1 MNGNGRFEKLL
12 EPYHIGKVQIKNRMV
27 KTAAGTNF
35 WEMGE
40 RRVSEMG
47 KAFYEAVARGGAGLV
62 MVESPIMEDP
72 FDEPGDQRYRID
84 DDRYIKEVSEIAEAV
99 HRHDRPLFM
108 QTYHRGPWAQP
119 YAKHRPRIAASSVK
133 SPTIMSEFDLHGDEL
148 PREMTISEIEEIAE
162 IFVNTAVR
170 AHKAGFDGFEIN
182 SASDSLFSTFI
193 SRFWNKRTDEYGSD
207 SVENRTRFLRLVVG
221 EIKKRISQD
230 FPVTVIINAVEV
242 GGGEEGIT
250 FEESRAFAKRLE
262 EAGVDALHVR
272 SHWFGNHVGSY
283 NHDNLFFPEPQIP
296 LKDFPKEL
304 NWSMKWRGVN
314 IPCAANIK
322 SVVSIPVLTVGG
334 FNPELAEKV
343 LREGKADL
351 IGFCRPIFADPDF
364 PRKVMEG
371 RLEDIAPCTRCSNC
385 QKMDNK
391 PRSCRIDAALG
402 TEQYTIEKADTKKKV
417 VVVGSGPA
425 GMSAARVAA
434 ERGHEVTLYD
444 KASKPGGL
452 LPMAIM
458 LKGTEIEDLP
468 AFIRYFTTQ
477 LRKLGVTMK
486 LGQEF
491 TVATAD
497 EIKPDVVILAAG
509 GIPSMPDIPGIHS
522 RKVVSNADLHR
533 MLKGFLRFFSPEL
546 LRWLT
551 NFWMPIGKRV
561 VVMGGALP
569 GCEVAELLVKR
580 GRQVTIVDT
589 VEELGEGLVIERK
602 NRMFWWFKK
611 KNVPMIAGATY
622 EEITERGLV
631 ITTKDGQRQTLEADT
646 IVPTQPILENSGM
659 LKELEGKV
667 AEVYAVGDCR
677 DPRLI
682 PDAVAE
688 GWKIANSI

>member
-1 MNGNGRFEKLL
+1 MKGNGRFEKLV
-12 EPYHIGKVQIKNRMV
+12 EPYHIGKVQTKNRMV

-40 RRVSEMG
+40 RRISGMG

-84 DDRYIKEVSEIAEAV
+84 DDKYIKEVSELAEVV
-99 HRHDRPLFM
+99 HRHNCPLFM
-108 QTYHRGPWAQP
+108 QTYHRGPWEQP
-119 YAKHRPRIAASSVK
+119 YAKRRPRIAASPVK
-133 SPTIMSEFDLHGDEL
+133 SPTIMSEFDLHGDEA
-148 PREMTISEIEEIAE
+148 PREMTVAEIEEIAE

-193 SRFWNKRTDEYGSD
+193 SRFWNKRTDEYGAD
-207 SVENRTRFLRLVVG
+207 NVENRTRFLRLVVG

-230 FPVTVIINAVEV
+230 FPVMVIINAVEV
-242 GGGEEGIT
+242 GGGEDGIT

-262 EAGVDALHVR
+262 EAGVDAFHVR

-314 IPCAANIK
+314 IPCAENIK
-322 SVVSIPVLTVGG
+322 SVVSVPVMTVGG

-364 PRKVMEG
+364 PRKVIEG
-371 RLEDIAPCTRCSNC
+371 RLEDIAPCTRCSEC

-391 PRSCRIDAALG
+391 PRRCRIDAALG
-402 TEQYTIEKADTKKKV
+402 TEQYIIEEADTRKKV
-417 VVVGSGPA
+417 VVIGSGPA

-434 ERGHEVTLYD
+434 VRGHEVTLYD
-444 KASKPGGL
+444 KANKPGGL

-458 LKGTEIEDLP
+458 VKGTEIEDLP

-477 LRKLGVTMK
+477 LKKLGVTMK

-491 TVATAD
+491 TAATVD

-509 GIPSMPDIPGIHS
+509 GIPSMPDIPGIHG
-522 RKVVSNADLHR
+522 RNVVSNADLHR
-533 MLKGFLRFFSPEL
+533 MLKRFLRFFSPSL

-551 NFWMPIGKRV
+551 KFWMPIGKRV

-589 VEELGEGLVIERK
+589 VDELGEGLVIERK
-602 NRMFWWFKK
+602 NRMFWWFKQ

-622 EEITERGLV
+622 EEITDKGLV
-631 ITTKDGQRQTLEADT
+631 ITTKDGQKLTLEADT
-646 IVPTQPILENSGM
+646 IVPTQPVLENTG
-659 LKELEGKV
+659 LLRELEGKV
-667 AEVYAVGDCR
+667 AKVYAIGDCK

-682 PDAVAE
+682 PDAVAA
-688 GWKIANSI
+688 GWKIGNSI